1 MGWTM
6 VVIYVFHAGGLKVTK
21 QYTDAEGRKGIRID
35 FYLQGVRSKLL
46 LKGTVFSTPQQ
57 GRSCK
62 NRRC

>member
-57 GRSCK
+57 ERSFK